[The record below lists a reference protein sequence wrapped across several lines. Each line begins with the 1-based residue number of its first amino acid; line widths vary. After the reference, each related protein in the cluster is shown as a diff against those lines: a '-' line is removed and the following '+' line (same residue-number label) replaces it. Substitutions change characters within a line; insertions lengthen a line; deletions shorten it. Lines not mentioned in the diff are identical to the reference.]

1 MGEFPDIMSSFRN
14 QRLDSMSNDTHAIE
28 APSGIRLNRRFS
40 VAPMM
45 DFTDR
50 YCRLFHRLLSKHA
63 VLYTEMITTGAL
75 IYGDT
80 RRHLHYDKAEHPI
93 ALQLGG
99 SDPEALS
106 QSVKLAN
113 DYGYDEVNLN
123 CGCPSDRVQSGNF
136 GAALMKDAPLV
147 AKCFKAM
154 KETSDTPITIKHRI
168 GIDDDESYQFLSD
181 FVGTIADAGCQTFII
196 HARKA
201 WLTGLSPKENREIPP
216 LNYEYVY
223 QLKRD
228 FPDLEV
234 ILNGGIKTLE
244 HALDILRHVDGVMMG
259 REAYQN
265 PYLLSDVDQ
274 KIYQSKRPQITR
286 KEVIRQFAQTL
297 ENELSSGVKLSH
309 MTRHLLGL
317 YKGVPGGRKFR
328 QHISENAHYPNA
340 GIDILFEALN
350 HVMPQ

>member
-1 MGEFPDIMSSFRN
+1 MREFPDIMSSFRN

-28 APSGIRLNRRFS
+28 TPSGIRLNRRFS

-136 GAALMKDAPLV
+136 GAALMKDA
-147 AKCFKAM
+147 
-154 KETSDTPITIKHRI
+154 PITIKHRI